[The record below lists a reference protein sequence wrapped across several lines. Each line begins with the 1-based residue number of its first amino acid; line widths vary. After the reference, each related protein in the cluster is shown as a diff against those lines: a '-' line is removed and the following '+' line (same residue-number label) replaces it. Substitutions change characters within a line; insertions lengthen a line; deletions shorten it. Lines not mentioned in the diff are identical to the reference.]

1 MQLNCFLIDV
11 DYVSLEGR
19 AVIRMWLKDDGKN
32 IVAYDPKFEPYFYA
46 ITDDDSEILS
56 VTAIRSGEEIK
67 PNRVEKVIKQDFGTS
82 VEVLKVYVN
91 HPQHVPLLREQVT
104 GLGVEVREADI
115 LFAIRYIIDRQLI
128 PMDKVLIEGV
138 EREDV
143 NFDMAI
149 EVKNIK
155 AVAEGNNPNLKV
167 MAFDCEMMSH
177 GGIPDPKKDP
187 IIIISIATGYDE
199 LEFISMGDEKND
211 RQVISDFIA
220 FLKNYDPD
228 VVVGYNTDEFD
239 WQYLKNRADKFRLP
253 LDIGRNGTPAKFSAG
268 GGVKEVRI
276 FGRSNVD
283 LYKVAKRDVGEV
295 HIKKLENVAE
305 YMGIMRKSERIDV
318 PGWDMARYWNDSALR
333 KTLFEYAKA
342 DVVSTW
348 GIAEKL
354 LPLQYEFA
362 RIVRQP
368 LDDVSKMGRGRQGE
382 SLLVAE
388 AFRTGELVPAK
399 GGGTGTYTGGF
410 VLFPKEGVH
419 EDVIS
424 LDFSAMYPSI
434 MINYNISPDTVVS
447 KKEQNVEFY
456 QAPGTDYRFRKKP
469 DGFFKVILMN
479 LLERRKRVKDQMA
492 TVDKNSYEYTALDI
506 HQNAIKILTNAFYGY
521 TGWHAAKWYRKECA
535 EATTAWGRSIIQDAI
550 ERAEKHG
557 LEVIYGD
564 TDSLFVK
571 LKKS

>member
-11 DYVSLEGR
+11 DYVTLEGR

-32 IVAYDPKFEPYFYA
+32 IVAYDTKFEPYFYA

-67 PNRVEKVIKQDFGTS
+67 PNRVEKVIKKDFGTS
-82 VEVLKVYVN
+82 IEVLKVYVN

-239 WQYLKNRADKFRLP
+239 WQYLKNRADKFKLP
-253 LDIGRNGTPAKFSAG
+253 LDIGRDGTPAKFSAG

-368 LDDVSKMGRGRQGE
+368 LDDVSKMGRGRQVE

-399 GGGTGTYTGGF
+399 GGGTGTYAGGF

-447 KKEQNVEFY
+447 KREQNVEFY